1 MTLALRFGRGDAAR
15 CRFAISP
22 LQETMSALL
31 ALKEPAHHG
40 WYLPWLRDVRPVVAR
55 LDLGLLDAAAP
66 SNGYGPDFLWPSPTG
81 PLTTI
86 DDDLAQVRATDPA
99 TVAAELAEHARRLDR
114 QALRDDL
121 RRVLTGD
128 PVIARNTLVTQQ
140 RLAWQ
145 ALVEPLWDRIR
156 GLLDADITTRARQL
170 ADGGLVALFA
180 DLHRR
185 ATWKNEELRLT
196 GFRNGTVD
204 LRGRGLIL
212 VPTAFG
218 WPNLGI
224 GPPMTPPSLRPR
236 WFTRCRARHGCGN
249 RPRDRPPS
257 RGSSAPTA
265 HPCWRRPSS
274 RVPPAAWPNESASRR
289 QRSPS
294 TSRCSATPVWSP
306 LHAAVVKCST
316 ARHRSPQHSST
327 AIRCE

>member
-1 MTLALRFGRGDAAR
+1 
-15 CRFAISP
+15 
-22 LQETMSALL
+22 MSALL

-128 PVIARNTLVTQQ
+128 PVIARNILVTQQ

-156 GLLDADITTRARQL
+156 GLLDAASRPGHGSWPTAAWWPCSPTCTAS
-170 ADGGLVALFA
+170 
-180 DLHRR
+180 DLEERGAAPHRLPER
-185 ATWKNEELRLT
+185 
-196 GFRNGTVD
+196 TVD

-212 VPTAFG
+212 VP
-218 WPNLGI
+218 
-224 GPPMTPPSLRPR
+224 
-236 WFTRCRARHGCGN
+236 
-249 RPRDRPPS
+249 
-257 RGSSAPTA
+257 
-265 HPCWRRPSS
+265 RPSGG
-274 RVPPAAWPNESASRR
+274 R
-289 QRSPS
+289 
-294 TSRCSATPVWSP
+294 TSGSG
-306 LHAAVVKCST
+306 
-316 ARHRSPQHSST
+316 HR
-327 AIRCE
+327 